1 MGIAGLKNFARSAA
15 LLVAVA
21 GLTPGTASAS
31 WSPASRREEFN
42 EWAGYAVPI
51 QDVDQ
56 FPAAIV
62 WQPTASFGYAVPI
75 RSAYQF
81 PAAQVN
87 QPGVQLLLAPPR
99 PLYIS
104 SGDHHVINR

>member
-21 GLTPGTASAS
+21 GLTPGTASALGHRHH
-31 WSPASRREEFN
+31 AAEEFN
-42 EWAGYAVPI
+42 EWAGYAIPI
-51 QDVDQ
+51 QDVYQD
-56 FPAAIV
+56 PASIV
-62 WQPTASFGYAVPI
+62 WQPTASSGYAVPI
-75 RSAYQF
+75 RAAYQF